1 MKKFATKKILISKKT
16 TIKNALKSLSL
27 SGKGCLLVMQG
38 QILNGTLTDGDLR
51 RNMKKDII
59 KIIKNQLQ
67 DNKDPR
73 FSYWLFVPGILLSV
87 LWSCWKAVN
96 VTDNNLNVFIENMIW
111 PGVLI
116 FFITTLIAIL
126 GWQLDID

>member
-1 MKKFATKKILISKKT
+1 
-16 TIKNALKSLSL
+16 
-27 SGKGCLLVMQG
+27 
-38 QILNGTLTDGDLR
+38 
-51 RNMKKDII
+51 MKKDII

-87 LWSCWKAVN
+87 LWSCWESVN
-96 VTDNNLNVFIENMIW
+96 VIDNNLSVFIENIIL
-111 PGVLI
+111 PGILI
-116 FFITTLIAIL
+116 FFITTLISIL

>member
-1 MKKFATKKILISKKT
+1 MTYLDK
-16 TIKNALKSLSL
+16 
-27 SGKGCLLVMQG
+27 
-38 QILNGTLTDGDLR
+38 
-51 RNMKKDII
+51 NMKKDII
-59 KIIKNQLQ
+59 KTLKNQLQ